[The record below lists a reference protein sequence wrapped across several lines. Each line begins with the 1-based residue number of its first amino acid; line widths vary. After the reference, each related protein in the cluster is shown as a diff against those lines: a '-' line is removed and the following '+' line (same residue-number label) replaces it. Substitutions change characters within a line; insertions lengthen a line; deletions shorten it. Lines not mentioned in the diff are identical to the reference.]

1 MSNITHI
8 TEANQVQISQHQLER
23 FVDFINNAEN
33 GFSALETLVRL
44 IMEKSEKHTTAYT
57 LASITWDKLDDW
69 ATVCHEEISQFPHP
83 HRAHALCPLL
93 RRRQPDIPRIHGSK
107 FRRQYHSRHHRL
119 SGHRCGPSYPGGS
132 GHRLFRQ

>member
-1 MSNITHI
+1 MKSIDNKKAHGLENRGFSVVTIGNVTMSNITHI

-23 FVDFINNAEN
+23 FVDFINNAEE

-69 ATVCHEEISQFPHP
+69 ATACNEEVEYFKQ
-83 HRAHALCPLL
+83 
-93 RRRQPDIPRIHGSK
+93 
-107 FRRQYHSRHHRL
+107 HSPKAAKL
-119 SGHRCGPSYPGGS
+119 VLKESVA
-132 GHRLFRQ
+132 

>member
-33 GFSALETLVRL
+33 GFSDLQTLVTL

-57 LASITWDKLDDW
+57 LASITWDHLNKWVDECCEEVAYFEKHSPKAAKL
-69 ATVCHEEISQFPHP
+69 ISQESV
-83 HRAHALCPLL
+83 A
-93 RRRQPDIPRIHGSK
+93 
-107 FRRQYHSRHHRL
+107 
-119 SGHRCGPSYPGGS
+119 
-132 GHRLFRQ
+132 